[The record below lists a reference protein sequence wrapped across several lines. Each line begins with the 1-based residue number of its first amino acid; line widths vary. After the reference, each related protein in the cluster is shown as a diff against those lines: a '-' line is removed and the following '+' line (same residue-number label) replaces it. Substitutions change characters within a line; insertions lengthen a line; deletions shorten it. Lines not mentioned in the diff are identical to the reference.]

1 MKKRKSEKLTKEELA
16 AIKSFVKRFD
26 TLTEAAEAIG
36 MSHQNLNRAMVYKSG
51 SPETVGKIRLAISL
65 EEAQK

>member
-36 MSHQNLNRAMVYKSG
+36 TSHQNLNRAIVYKSG
-51 SPETVGKIRLAISL
+51 SPETIGKIKSVIA
-65 EEAQK
+65 A